1 MAEQWVRL
9 CALAEAPQPGNVAEM
24 ETNGVAVCIANH
36 DGRLSALDNWCPHRR
51 GPLGQGWL
59 EGNAVVCPWHSWA
72 FDVETGQAQ
81 PPDSGRVEVFPLRVE
96 GDDVLVNI
104 G

>member
-9 CALAEAPQPGNVAEM
+9 CARAEAPAPGNVAEM
-24 ETNGVAVCIANH
+24 EAQGVAVCIANI
-36 DGRLSALDNWCPHRR
+36 DGQLSAIDNWCPHRR
-51 GPLGQGWL
+51 GPLGQGWV
-59 EGNAVVCPWHSWA
+59 EGNTVVCPWHSWA
-72 FDVETGQAQ
+72 FDVHTGQAQ
-81 PPDSGRVEVFPLRVE
+81 PPDSGAVDVFPLRLE

>member
-9 CALAEAPQPGNVAEM
+9 CSLAEAPKPGSVAEM
-24 ETNGVAVCIANH
+24 EAAGVAVCVANV
-36 DGRLSALDNWCPHRR
+36 DGRLAALDNWCPHRR

-72 FDVETGQAQ
+72 FDTATGQAQ
-81 PPDSGRVEVFPLRVE
+81 PPDTGHVDVLPLRVE